1 MSFRATLSGGNLV
14 ASEPPPSLF
23 RRIIWWVLVVLA
35 VPITLYAFAYVLVG
49 EAMYPRE
56 LAESLS
62 SRPWGINPH
71 ALFGGAGLL
80 AGALQFHRGLR
91 RRLRLHRVLGRVYV
105 VSCLVTGLAGVYM
118 AAYSYGGWIT
128 HLGFGT
134 LGVLLLFT
142 TIVAFLAIRRGDV
155 ERHRRWMTR
164 SYALMFAAVTLRLE
178 LPLLAASFGF
188 ADGYRVVSWLC
199 WVPNIVI
206 AEALLHLAAQ
216 PGYNRASLVQ
226 DSPQPRT

>member
-1 MSFRATLSGGNLV
+1 MSFRATFSG

-23 RRIIWWVLVVLA
+23 RRITWWVLVLLA
-35 VPITLYAFAYVLVG
+35 VPIALYAFAYVIVG

-56 LAESLS
+56 LAESFS

-71 ALFGGAGLL
+71 AFFGGTGLL
-80 AGALQFHRGLR
+80 VGGLQFHRSLR

-105 VSCLVTGLAGVYM
+105 VACLVTGLAGLYM

-128 HLGFGT
+128 HLGFGM
-134 LGVLLLFT
+134 LGALLLFT
-142 TIVAFLAIRRGDV
+142 TVVAFLAIRRGDV

-178 LPLLAASFGF
+178 LPLLAATFGF
-188 ADGYRVVSWLC
+188 ADGYRVVAWLC
-199 WVPNIVI
+199 WIPNLLV
-206 AEALLHLAAQ
+206 AEALLRRAAQ
-216 PGYNRASLVQ
+216 PRYNRASLVQ
-226 DSPQPRT
+226 DSPR